1 MVGYGTI
8 YRFEFDATCKPFATL
23 LTTKCKVLILKKGYN
38 ATIYDIPYGQV
49 TPVEIDYPTVDDD
62 IFYPI
67 KGSSLSFKVLGGVIN
82 MDSLISEDEKD
93 FYLEYYRDNVLFW
106 SGFVS
111 PELCEED
118 IFLRYPA
125 IEFKT
130 IDGLGALKT
139 MQLNDSAGRKLFGK
153 RNLLTILLSS
163 FRGVGFG
170 YKTNVL
176 ANVWASGFDKL
187 VNPLIQAITYI
198 NIYRDKNGI
207 QLPTI
212 DIIKSI
218 CYLFNAV
225 IYQNRGQWWF
235 VKIKDLAFALSG
247 TQVYNADGT
256 LASPGTGTV
265 KTFVHGTD
273 FLIVAEPK
281 RKIRRFYKESSLDYQ
296 FYKSYK
302 NLDINFS
309 CWTNDDTFTPTRIL
323 EADFTDNLI
332 AFNVVRTGLE
342 PNFEFYTKAG
352 SVKTESYY
360 DPRIDNYGIIVY
372 SDAGANT
379 DYVQYSYGAL
389 VPEDR
394 FSFSVSSIT
403 GNQKVEILIET
414 NSISYYYD
422 IFAGTWNTTRTY
434 NTGGYY
440 PTLFATDLNPPATG
454 ILKVRLHSAL
464 ELEDYGEF
472 FAFYDYITAYNDLL
486 VNITETIKSNQVT
499 TITNIKNTSIVPE
512 MVTVYNG
519 DSKQIP
525 PLQGSNIEDI
535 SNLLTGINT
544 KTKEWYERDEED
556 IYELQELSAR
566 NILNQYS
573 DYRNIFT
580 GTLIGKGLEFGSI
593 YTFPIQGA
601 LADKKFFPLSMKMNE
616 RDNTAEVVLMELT
629 SNEITGT
636 ENQVIYD
643 TEGNIIYQTAVSS
656 KKKNRNGVGTDLGE
670 AGESGTLFD
679 RFVAFFM
686 DDFKP

>member
-1 MVGYGTI
+1 MEGYGTI

-93 FYLEYYRDNVLFW
+93 FYLEYYRDGSIFW

-153 RNLLTILLSS
+153 RNLLTIVLSA
-163 FRGVGFG
+163 FKGIGFG

-176 ANVWASGFDKL
+176 VNMWASSFTNTF
-187 VNPLIQAITYI
+187 NPLIQAYTYI
-198 NIYRDKNGI
+198 NVFKDKNGI
-207 QLPTI
+207 RLSTI

-225 IYQNRGQWWF
+225 LYQNRGQWWF
-235 VKIKDLAFALSG
+235 VKVKDLAFGLYG
-247 TQVYNADGT
+247 TEVYNQDGT
-256 LASPGTGTV
+256 LATPGTGEV
-265 KTFVHGTD
+265 KTLVHGTD
-273 FLIVAEPK
+273 FLIIAEPK
-281 RKIRRFYKESSLDYQ
+281 RKIRRFYREAALDYQ
-296 FYKSYK
+296 FYKSYT
-302 NLDINFS
+302 NFDINFS

-323 EADFTDNLI
+323 EADFTDNLL
-332 AFNVVRTGLE
+332 AFNVVRTGLD
-342 PNFEFYTKAG
+342 PIFEFYDKVGGVKAD
-352 SVKTESYY
+352 SYY
-360 DPRIDNYGIIVY
+360 DPRLDDYGIIVY

-379 DYVQYSYGAL
+379 DYVEYAYGVL
-389 VPEDR
+389 NPDDK

-403 GNQKVEILIET
+403 GNQKVEILLDNT
-414 NSISYYYD
+414 TTQYYYD
-422 IFAGTWNTTRTY
+422 IFAETWSTTRTF

-440 PTLFATDLNPPATG
+440 STLFVTDLIPTNSG
-454 ILKVRLHSAL
+454 VLKVRLHSTL
-464 ELEDYGEF
+464 ELEDYGDY
-472 FAFYDYITAYNDLL
+472 FAFYDYITAYHNLL
-486 VNITETIKSNQVT
+486 INVVQTDKSNQIT
-499 TITNIKNTSIVPE
+499 TITNIKNTSIVPD
-512 MVTVYNG
+512 MVTVYSG

-525 PLQGSNIEDI
+525 IFEGSDIEDI
-535 SNLLTGINT
+535 SNLLDQNSF
-544 KTKEWYERDEED
+544 KTKEWYERAETD
-556 IYELQELSAR
+556 IYEIQELSAR

-580 GTLIGKGLEFGSI
+580 GTLIGKGLEFGCI

-601 LADKKFFPLSMKMNE
+601 LADKKFFPLSMKLNE

-656 KKKNRNGVGTDLGE
+656 KKKNRNGVGTDLGQ
-670 AGESGTLFD
+670 AGDFGTIFD

>member
-1 MVGYGTI
+1 MEGYGTI

-93 FYLEYYRDNVLFW
+93 FYLEYYRDNALFW

-139 MQLNDSAGRKLFGK
+139 MQLNDTAGRKLFGK
-153 RNLLTILLSS
+153 RTLLNIVLSA
-163 FRGVGFG
+163 FRGIGFG
-170 YKTNVL
+170 YKTNILV
-176 ANVWASGFDKL
+176 NMWASTFTNTF
-187 VNPLIQAITYI
+187 NPLVQAYTYI
-198 NIYRDKNGI
+198 NVFKDKNGI
-207 QLPTI
+207 RLSTI

-225 IYQNRGQWWF
+225 LYQNRGQWWF
-235 VKIKDLAFALSG
+235 VKVKDLAFGLYG
-247 TQVYNADGT
+247 TEVYNADGT
-256 LASPGTGTV
+256 LASPGTGEV
-265 KTFVHGTD
+265 KTLVHGTD
-273 FLIVAEPK
+273 FLIIAEPK
-281 RKIRRFYKESSLDYQ
+281 RKIRRFYREVALDYQ
-296 FYKSYK
+296 FYKSYT
-302 NLDINFS
+302 NFDINFS
-309 CWTNDDTFTPTRIL
+309 CWTNDEPFTPTRIL
-323 EADFTDNLI
+323 EADFTDNLL
-332 AFNVVRTGLE
+332 AFNVVRTGGE
-342 PNFEFYTKAG
+342 PIFEFYDKMG

-360 DPRIDNYGIIVY
+360 DPRLDDYGIIVY
-372 SDAGANT
+372 SNAGANT
-379 DYVQYSYGAL
+379 DYVEYSYGVL
-389 VPEDR
+389 TTDDK

-403 GNQKVEILIET
+403 GNQKVEILLDDT
-414 NSISYYYD
+414 TTQYYYD
-422 IFAGTWNTTRTY
+422 IFAETWSTTRTY

-440 PTLFATDLNPPATG
+440 STLFVTDLIPTHSG
-454 ILKVRLHSAL
+454 VLKIRLHSTL
-464 ELEDYGEF
+464 ELEDYGEY
-472 FAFYDYITAYNDLL
+472 FALYDYITAYNNLL
-486 VNITETIKSNQVT
+486 VNVVQTDKANQIT
-499 TITNIKNTSIVPE
+499 TITNIKNTSIVPD
-512 MVTVYNG
+512 MVTVYSG

-525 PLQGSNIEDI
+525 ALEGSDIEDI
-535 SNLLTGINT
+535 SNLLDQNSF
-544 KTKEWYERDEED
+544 KTKEWYERAETD
-556 IYELQELSAR
+556 IYEIQELSAR

-580 GTLIGKGLEFGSI
+580 GTLIGKGLEFGCI

-601 LADKKFFPLSMKMNE
+601 LADKKFFPLSMKLNE

-643 TEGNIIYQTAVSS
+643 TEGNIIYQTTVSS
-656 KKKNRNGVGTDLGE
+656 KKKNRNGVGTDLGQ
-670 AGESGTLFD
+670 AGDFGTIFD

>member
-93 FYLEYYRDNVLFW
+93 FYLEYYRDNALFW

-130 IDGLGALKT
+130 IDGLGTLKT
-139 MQLNDSAGRKLFGK
+139 MQLNDSAGRKLFG
-153 RNLLTILLSS
+153 RRSLLEIVLSA

-170 YKTNVL
+170 YKTNIL
-176 ANVWASGFDKL
+176 ANVWANGFDKL
-187 VNPLIQAITYI
+187 LNPLVQAITYI
-198 NIYRDKNGI
+198 NVYRDKNGI
-207 QLPTI
+207 QLSTI

-225 IYQNRGQWWF
+225 LYQNRGQWWF
-235 VKIKDLAFALSG
+235 VKIKDLAFSLNG

-265 KTFVHGTD
+265 KTLVHGTD

-281 RKIRRFYKESSLDYQ
+281 RKIRRFYKEVALDYQ

-309 CWTNDDTFTPTRIL
+309 CYNLFNTTPRLL

-332 AFNVVRTGLE
+332 AFNVVRTGNE
-342 PNFEFYTKAG
+342 ATYEFYTKVG
-352 SVKTESYY
+352 GVKTESYY
-360 DPRIDNYGIIVY
+360 DPRLDNYGVVVY

-379 DYVQYSYGAL
+379 DYVEYSYGAL
-389 VPEDR
+389 IPTDK
-394 FSFSVSSIT
+394 FSFSSSSIT
-403 GNQKVEILIET
+403 GNQKVEIVIEGT
-414 NSISYYYD
+414 SINYYYD
-422 IFAGTWNTTRTY
+422 IFGETWNTTRTY

-440 PTLFATDLNPPATG
+440 PTLFVTDLNPPATG
-454 ILKVRLHSAL
+454 ILKIRLHSAL

-472 FAFYDYITAYNDLL
+472 FQFYDYVTAYND
-486 VNITETIKSNQVT
+486 VIINIIETTKSNQVT
-499 TITNIKNTSIVPE
+499 TITNIKNTSIVPD

-544 KTKEWYERDEED
+544 KTKEWYERSETDV
-556 IYELQELSAR
+556 YELQELSAR

-593 YTFPIQGA
+593 YTFPMQGA

-643 TEGNIIYQTAVSS
+643 TEGNIIYQTTVSS
-656 KKKNRNGVGTDLGE
+656 KKKNRNGVGTDLGQ